1 MANRPKFPTGHSLL
15 KLSFI
20 SLTLFTTLNCKLA
33 PINLDNPSQ
42 PQNPR
47 PNAPETTINDHFQYP
62 KNSKNAPETDTQN
75 FQQTFP
81 MLLLLI
87 NYIPIIFLTLW
98 WAHDRYIKTGVKIVH
113 IDR

>member
-15 KLSFI
+15 KLSLI
-20 SLTLFTTLNCKLA
+20 SLTLLTTLNCKLA
-33 PINLDNPSQ
+33 PINLENPSQ

-47 PNAPETTINDHFQYP
+47 PNPTETTINDQLEYP
-62 KNSKNAPETDTQN
+62 KTPKNAHETDTQN

-87 NYIPIIFLTLW
+87 NYTPIFFLTLW
-98 WAHDRYIKTGVKIVH
+98 WAHDRYIKTGVRIVH